1 MRKLVCLFIWCRYL
15 YDFSQVYGE
24 FSEFFFLL
32 LGKIRKGNYG
42 LNENSEIFIL
52 FHLKLRSYEGETK

>member
-1 MRKLVCLFIWCRYL
+1 MGNFLN
-15 YDFSQVYGE
+15 
-24 FSEFFFLL
+24 FFFLL